1 MAFGITSTRAR
12 AIAFFIP
19 QSGRE
24 ETLEAA
30 QNSSAPGRG
39 LPCQRP
45 AVHGSNFDLYVAER
59 SLGNFYARTQMLRKS
74 YKNAAPLL
82 HQYARSVEC
91 SRSAF
96 GISQRDEHL

>member
-59 SLGNFYARTQMLRKS
+59 SLGNFYARCM
-74 YKNAAPLL
+74 PLPL
-82 HQYARSVEC
+82 SCQTDNSLGYRVCAQ
-91 SRSAF
+91 
-96 GISQRDEHL
+96 INNQNK